1 MSEMNTYKTENGD
14 LTFIERDDCNFR
26 ILRNGY
32 EIIIRDVR
40 RKKLSALSFF
50 LGFLAGFGI
59 CGIMTLLIVR

>member
-40 RKKLSALSFF
+40 RKKLSTLSFF
-50 LGFLAGFGI
+50 LGTAFGFAV
-59 CGIMTLLIVR
+59 CGIIALVFL

>member
-40 RKKLSALSFF
+40 RRKLSALSFY
-50 LGFLAGFGI
+50 LGFAFGFAI
-59 CGIMTLLIVR
+59 CGIIALVFL

>member
-40 RKKLSALSFF
+40 RKKLSALSFY
-50 LGFLAGFGI
+50 LGFAFGFAI
-59 CGIMTLLIVR
+59 CGIIALVFL

>member
-32 EIIIRDVR
+32 EIIVRDVR
-40 RKKLSALSFF
+40 RKKLSALSFY
-50 LGFLAGFGI
+50 LGFACGFTI
-59 CGIMTLLIVR
+59 CGIIALVFL